1 VNPNTLGFEFS
12 GEEPDSFLV
21 LNQIVPVHT
30 QKNYALT
37 VDYGT
42 SGIPPGS
49 GLAWRVTD
57 EQTGALLA
65 KTTSLSA
72 EPEGRATSCFT
83 TPKDTGF
90 VNLSLEYQRQP
101 GTVRIEGKLA
111 LKAVRLAAVAGD
123 CAAEKISNSRG
134 DSPVL

>member
-1 VNPNTLGFEFS
+1 
-12 GEEPDSFLV
+12 
-21 LNQIVPVHT
+21 
-30 QKNYALT
+30 
-37 VDYGT
+37 
-42 SGIPPGS
+42 
-49 GLAWRVTD
+49 
-57 EQTGALLA
+57 
-65 KTTSLSA
+65 
-72 EPEGRATSCFT
+72 
-83 TPKDTGF
+83 